1 MKQTATTKRLKQIK
15 KTPYFKKNSFLL
27 VGMALLINLLSI
39 NPLFAQGVAAG
50 TDISNT
56 VVVNYKLAGID
67 QAPIES
73 SPTGN
78 KISGIGN
85 GTATQF
91 IVDRKIDLSLTG
103 NVNANVNPGET
114 QAEVTFTLL
123 NESNDSQEF
132 SLLPNSTLS
141 TDDFDITSCTYQ
153 VLSVTGIPL
162 TGVILPSSG
171 NIKLKADQQANI
183 SVKCDIPAFVGGQP
197 LVSGNSS
204 LLSLIATAV
213 KNNDG
218 SSTSQSN
225 GADSPNN
232 IETVFADN
240 AGTDDAIR
248 DASHSARRRY
258 FIANSTASP
267 SISIDK
273 SIVNI
278 SDSSG
283 GSTAVTGSQVTYKIL
298 ITTAG
303 IGTIDNLIITDPT
316 PTGMNYKTGSIL
328 LNNSNLSDSSD
339 ADSAD
344 FGFTNTNTATINLGN
359 IAAGSQHEIQLS
371 YIIN

>member
-1 MKQTATTKRLKQIK
+1 MKQTATTKRLKQNK
-15 KTPYFKKNSFLL
+15 KALYFKKSNFLL
-27 VGMALLINLLSI
+27 VGMALLINLLSL
-39 NPLFAQGVAAG
+39 NPMYAQGVAAG

-67 QAPIES
+67 QDPIES

-85 GTATQF
+85 GSPTQF
-91 IVDRKIDLSLTG
+91 IVDRKIDLVLTG
-103 NVNANVNPGET
+103 NTNANVNPSES

-123 NESNDSQEF
+123 NEGNDSQEF
-132 SLLPNSTLS
+132 NLQTNSIIPS
-141 TDDFDITSCTYQ
+141 DDFDTASCTYQ
-153 VLSVTGIPL
+153 VLSVTGVPL
-162 TGVILPSSG
+162 AGVVLPSSG

-183 SVKCDIPAFVGGQP
+183 SVKCNIPAFVGGQA
-197 LVSGNSS
+197 LVVGDSS
-204 LLSLIATAV
+204 LISLSAFAE
-213 KNNDG
+213 KNSDG

-225 GADSPNN
+225 GADNPNN
-232 IETVFADN
+232 IETVFADS
-240 AGTDDAIR
+240 AGSDDAIR
-248 DASHSARRRY
+248 DARHSARRRY
-258 FIANSTASP
+258 FIANSTTSP

-278 SDSSG
+278 SDTSG
-283 GSTAVTGSQVTYKIL
+283 GTTAVTGSQVTYKIL

-316 PTGMNYKTGSIL
+316 PSGMNYKANSIL
-328 LNNSNLSDSSD
+328 LNSNNLSDSSD

-344 FGFTNTNTATINLGN
+344 FGFSNSNTATINLGN